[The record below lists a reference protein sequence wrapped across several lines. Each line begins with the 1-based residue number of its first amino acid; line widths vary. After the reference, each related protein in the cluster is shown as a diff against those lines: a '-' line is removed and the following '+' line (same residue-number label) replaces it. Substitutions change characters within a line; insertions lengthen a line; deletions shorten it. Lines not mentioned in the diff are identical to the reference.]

1 MSTILRPGISNYP
14 AHVKCALALV
24 ALSLCTINWC
34 RRCVGQS
41 LHTRDAVIAKVAA
54 LQWTTD
60 GWQYAS
66 PADPKLF
73 QPADVVRWGSWSG
86 VQREQAVWLSDGS
99 WLCGKLD
106 LLSDK
111 VVVRSD
117 WFDPVEIPLTSLR
130 GILLNPLP
138 SFRDWQKVS
147 SWMSAAEGTDDR
159 VLLTSGQKAQGLIS
173 IIERDEEPAGLQLE
187 KDGQGFSWDQLEVRA
202 IVFSPAL
209 LGEIPQ
215 KSKGQSIAISD
226 GSLLN
231 TRAPEAFKNR
241 FKLVT
246 DGGVNLVSIDSAK
259 RFAEELRYL
268 RVHNS
273 STQFLSDM
281 PVAQYKYLPKLS
293 SLQWELGVDE
303 DCLGRPLQVDGGV
316 VPKGIA
322 MHAPSQVAFRWD
334 KSAARL
340 LGEVGFVVPPAGSSK
355 TLGAVACKVLVA
367 RSGKLQTVG
376 EFKLHRAGHDRVRSS
391 SLVDIDVTDAQLIV
405 LVVEE
410 DQFGQLGDHIQ
421 WLDLRLERQ
430 EK

>member
-1 MSTILRPGISNYP
+1 MILRASTSSCP
-14 AHVKCALALV
+14 AYVKCALALV
-24 ALSLCTINWC
+24 ALSLCTSNWF

-41 LHTRDAVIAKVAA
+41 LHTRDAVIANVTA
-54 LQWTTD
+54 LQWKAA
-60 GWQYAS
+60 GWQYAM

-73 QPADVVRWGSWSG
+73 HPADVIRWGSWSG

-111 VVVRSD
+111 VLVRSN
-117 WFDPVEIPLTSLR
+117 WFEPVEIPLTSLR

-159 VLLTSGQKAQGLIS
+159 ILLTSGQKAKGLVS
-173 IIERDEEPAGLQLE
+173 FIERDEEPASLQLE
-187 KDGQGFSWDQLEVRA
+187 KDGKGFSWDQLDVRA
-202 IVFSPAL
+202 IVFSPTL
-209 LGEIPQ
+209 LGEVPQ
-215 KSKGQSIAISD
+215 KTKGQSIAISD

-231 TRAPEAFKNR
+231 TRAPEPFKNR

-246 DGGVNLVSIDSAK
+246 DGGVSLVSIDSAQ
-259 RFAEELRYL
+259 RFSEELRYL

-273 STQFLSDM
+273 STQFLSDI

-293 SLQWELGVDE
+293 SLQWELGKDE

-340 LGEVGFVVPPAGSSK
+340 LGEVGFVAPPAGGDEV
-355 TLGAVACKVLVA
+355 LGAVVCKVLVA
-367 RSGKLQTVG
+367 RSGTLQTVS
-376 EFKLHRAGHDRVRSS
+376 ELKLHRAGNDQVRSS

-410 DQFGQLGDHIQ
+410 GLFGQLGDHVQ

-430 EK
+430 GE